1 MWIKLISPRVT
12 LRPMDSH
19 FKRHMAPPL
28 ALLVLGALTPAR
40 HRVTVEDEN
49 VERLHL
55 KDSPDLV
62 GITVKADTAVRSYEI
77 ARHYRRRGIPVV
89 LGGIHPTACPAEA
102 LKHADSVVIGDAEE
116 LWGALLEDFETGIPK
131 PVYRVARKTD
141 LAKSPIPRWD
151 LIKGKNYLY
160 TNTLCA
166 GRGCPWNCDFCYNSS
181 PNVPRGHR
189 MKPLTNIL
197 AEIESLKSRQVMFI
211 DDNFIGDPQSARHF
225 LKHYMPEGLTWH
237 TAVSV
242 DVGQHDDILDLM
254 ADSGCKSLFIGF
266 ETLNDENLLNCSKK
280 QNRVREYE
288 RTIRKIH
295 ERGMMVNA
303 SLVFGF
309 DHDGPEVFA
318 NTLDWLVAQKVA
330 SMTAHI
336 LTPYPGTRLYKRLL
350 EQNRIIDFDL
360 RRYNTSH
367 VVFRPKRLTP
377 EQLLNGYR
385 WIYSQFY
392 SWRRILQRMPASGS
406 QRAAYLMFNLCYR
419 KYGKVFSM
427 VGRLGLMGPIAR
439 FAKALS
445 YRSGKPETEALPQW
459 ATDSNRSDIRCHQS
473 V

>member
-28 ALLVLGALTPAR
+28 ALLVLGAATPAR
-40 HRVTVEDEN
+40 HQVTVEDEN

-55 KDSPDLV
+55 EDSPDLV
-62 GITVKADTAVRSYEI
+62 GISVKADTAFRSYEI
-77 ARHYRRRGIPVV
+77 SRRYRERGIPVV

-102 LKHADSVVIGDAEE
+102 LKHADSVVIGEADQ
-116 LWGALLEDFETGIPK
+116 LWRALLEDFETGNLK
-131 PVYRVARKTD
+131 PVYRMTHEFD
-141 LAKSPIPRWD
+141 LAKSPVPRWD
-151 LIKGKNYLY
+151 LIRGKNYLY

-166 GRGCPWNCDFCYNSS
+166 GRGCPWHCDFCYNSS
-181 PNVPRGHR
+181 PNIPRGHR
-189 MKPLTNIL
+189 MKPLPNIL
-197 AEIESLKSRQVMFI
+197 SEIESLNSRQVMFI
-211 DDNFIGDPQSARHF
+211 DDNFIGNPQKARHF
-225 LKHYMPEGLTWH
+225 LKKYMPAGLTWH

-242 DVGQHDDILDLM
+242 DIGQYDDILDLM

-266 ETLNDENLLNCSKK
+266 ETLNDENLLNCSKR

-288 RTIRKIH
+288 RTIHKIH

-318 NTLDWLVAQKVA
+318 NTLEWLVAQKIA

-336 LTPYPGTRLYKRLL
+336 LTPYPGTRLYTRLMQ
-350 EQNRIIDFDL
+350 QNRIIDFDL
-360 RRYNTSH
+360 RRYNTAH
-367 VVFRPKRLTP
+367 VVFRPKHMTP
-377 EQLLNGYR
+377 EQLLDGYL

-392 SWRRILQRMPASGS
+392 SWRRILQRLPVSGS
-406 QRAAYLMFNLCYR
+406 QRAAYLLFNLCYR
-419 KYGKVFSM
+419 KYGKVFSL
-427 VGRLGLMGPIAR
+427 VGKLGLMGAIAR

-445 YRSGKPETEALPQW
+445 YHSGRQEKIAMPEW
-459 ATDSNRSDIRCHQS
+459 VTDSDTS
-473 V
+473 